1 MNVIIETE
9 RLIIWPLSPSDYEA
23 AFKWCGDPEVN
34 RYLSYPLYKNALDV
48 KKWLEGRNIN
58 DPNNYDLGFVL
69 KSTNELIGS
78 GGIVYKEEPD
88 EWVIGYNL
96 RKDMWGQGIIVEA
109 MTAIINY
116 VSSVRKI
123 NTLTGVCAKENVRSR
138 RVLEKLGLTY
148 CNDVKYNKA
157 DGSQVFDAICLKKQF
172 NHEY

>member
-1 MNVIIETE
+1 M
-9 RLIIWPLSPSDYEA
+9 
-23 AFKWCGDPEVN
+23 
-34 RYLSYPLYKNALDV
+34 
-48 KKWLEGRNIN
+48 
-58 DPNNYDLGFVL
+58 
-69 KSTNELIGS
+69 IGS